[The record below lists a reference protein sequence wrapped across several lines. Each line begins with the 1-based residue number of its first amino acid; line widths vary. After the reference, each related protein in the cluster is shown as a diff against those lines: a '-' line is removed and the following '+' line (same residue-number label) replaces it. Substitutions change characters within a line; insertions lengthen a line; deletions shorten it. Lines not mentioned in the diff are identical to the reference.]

1 MTKEE
6 AFNVLK
12 ENICGM
18 CAYTSIRNIV
28 INNSDIKGMESCDI
42 CSCDNRD
49 AIKTLEQ
56 DSKTLTEAELFKL
69 IRGYYGINKEDLCF
83 ITVHDVHN
91 PGTPKYIATN
101 WGGKENAEGD

>member
-1 MTKEE
+1 MELDFFITMFVKEKGVKMTKEE

-18 CAYTSIRNIV
+18 CAYTS
-28 INNSDIKGMESCDI
+28 KGMESCDI

-83 ITVHDVHN
+83 IIVSDVHN

-101 WGGKENAEGD
+101 WDGK